1 MSRRHP
7 SFDSGHDLLSARVVT
22 ELDLHGRTQLE
33 AERDVRSFIAT
44 AARAHSGSVVR
55 IITGRGRNSLGRAK
69 LPSTVRRLLNGELKP
84 YCAEWDLDVDEGA
97 VLVRLR

>member
-1 MSRRHP
+1 VSRRHP
-7 SFDSGHDLLSARVVT
+7 SFDSYDDLLGARVVT

-44 AARAHSGSVVR
+44 AARAHPGAVVR
-55 IITGRGRNSLGRAK
+55 IITGKGRNSPGRAR
-69 LPSTVRRLLNGELKP
+69 LPSTVRRLLNGELTP
-84 YCAEWDLDVDEGA
+84 YCADWDVDVDEGA

>member
-1 MSRRHP
+1 
-7 SFDSGHDLLSARVVT
+7 VVT
-22 ELDLHGRTQLE
+22 ELDLHGRTQTE
-33 AERDVRSFIAT
+33 AERDVRSFIAA

-55 IITGRGRNSLGRAK
+55 IITGKGRNSPGRAK

-84 YCAEWDLDVDEGA
+84 YCADWDVDVDEGA

>member
-1 MSRRHP
+1 VSRRHP
-7 SFDSGHDLLSARVVT
+7 SFDSYDDLLGARVVT
-22 ELDLHGRTQLE
+22 ELDLHGRTQAE

-55 IITGRGRNSLGRAK
+55 IITGKGRNSPGRAR
-69 LPSTVRRLLNGELKP
+69 LPSTVRRLLNGELEP
-84 YCAEWDLDVDEGA
+84 YCAEWDVDVDEGA

>member
-1 MSRRHP
+1 MASPPTCSRRGASP
-7 SFDSGHDLLSARVVT
+7 RASTRCSSRPAAATRP
-22 ELDLHGRTQLE
+22 
-33 AERDVRSFIAT
+33 ERDLRSFIAT

-55 IITGRGRNSLGRAK
+55 IITGKGRNSPGRAR

-84 YCAEWDLDVDEGA
+84 YCADWDVDADEGA

>member
-1 MSRRHP
+1 MRKRHP
-7 SFDSGHDLLSARVVT
+7 SFDPSDDLLGARVVT
-22 ELDLHGRTQLE
+22 ELDLHGRTRME

-44 AARAHSGSVVR
+44 AAGAHPGSVVR
-55 IITGRGRNSLGRAK
+55 IITGKGRNSPGRPR

-84 YCAEWDLDVDEGA
+84 YCADWDVDVDEGA